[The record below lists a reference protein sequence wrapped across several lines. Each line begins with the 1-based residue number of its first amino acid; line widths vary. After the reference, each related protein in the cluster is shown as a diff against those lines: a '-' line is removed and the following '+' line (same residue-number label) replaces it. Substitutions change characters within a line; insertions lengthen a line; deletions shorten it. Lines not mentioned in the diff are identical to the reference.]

1 MGRSKS
7 SHQWMQRHVNDEY
20 VKRSQVDGYRSRA
33 SYKLLEIQERDSIIA
48 EVEIALDVH
57 ELIKLNISV
66 GDRDARDEII
76 HKIIDQ
82 AGAELVQ
89 RIGNT
94 AVLFRRN
101 PKAPK
106 VALPSK

>member
-1 MGRSKS
+1 MSLS
-7 SHQWMQRHVNDEY
+7 NNQIRHLRGLAHALKPV
-20 VKRSQVDGYRSRA
+20 VMVGQHGLK
-33 SYKLLEIQERDSIIA
+33 DSIIA

-57 ELIKLNISV
+57 ELIKLKISV

-82 AGAELVQ
+82 TGAELVQ

-101 PKAPK
+101 P
-106 VALPSK
+106 

>member
-1 MGRSKS
+1 MPLSNN
-7 SHQWMQRHVNDEY
+7 QIRHLRGLAHPLKPV
-20 VKRSQVDGYRSRA
+20 VMVGQHGLK
-33 SYKLLEIQERDSIIA
+33 DSIIA

-57 ELIKLNISV
+57 ELIKLKISV
-66 GDRDARDEII
+66 GDREARDEII
-76 HKIIDQ
+76 GKIVDQ

-101 PKAPK
+101 PEAPR
-106 VALPSK
+106 VALPAK

>member
-1 MGRSKS
+1 MSLS
-7 SHQWMQRHVNDEY
+7 NNQIRHLRGLAHALKPV
-20 VKRSQVDGYRSRA
+20 VMVGQHGLK
-33 SYKLLEIQERDSIIA
+33 DSIIA
-48 EVEIALDVH
+48 EVETALDVH
-57 ELIKLNISV
+57 ELIKLKINV

-76 HKIIDQ
+76 RKIIDQ

>member
-1 MGRSKS
+1 MSLS
-7 SHQWMQRHVNDEY
+7 NNQIRHLRGLAHALKPV
-20 VKRSQVDGYRSRA
+20 VMVGQHGLK
-33 SYKLLEIQERDSIIA
+33 DSILT

-57 ELIKLNISV
+57 ELIKLKISV
-66 GDRDARDEII
+66 GDREARDEII
-76 HKIIDQ
+76 RKIADH
-82 AGAELVQ
+82 AEAELVQ

-101 PKAPK
+101 PEKPK